1 MTLAADDLEA
11 RTPAAGSTAA
21 GTLGAARP
29 AVRLREVAAAHG
41 ADLDRLPYVV
51 RLLLENTARLAQ
63 SGRAAE
69 QEVAALARWRPG
81 APPAQFPFLPARVI
95 LQDFTGVP
103 VVADLAALRSAAVR
117 WGLPADAVDARIPV
131 DLVIDH
137 SLRVD
142 LFGRPDAAAVNTD
155 NEYARNR
162 ERYVFLKW
170 ARQAFG
176 GLRVLPPGT
185 GIVHQVNLERLA
197 QVVATGP
204 APTPDA
210 DPLAYPDTVLGTD
223 SHTTMI
229 NGLGVLG
236 WGVGGIEAEAVLLGQ
251 PILLTVP
258 RVVGVR
264 LLGSLKPGATA
275 TDLVLTITQRLRE
288 HGVVGAYVEYFGE
301 GAAGLALADRATV
314 ANMAPEYGATTGFF
328 PVDRQTLGYLRE
340 TGRTPEHTALVE
352 RYCAEQGLLRA
363 DGGEGVDYGDVVEVR
378 LDRVEPSVAGPRRP
392 QDRVALRDLP
402 RSFTDAFP
410 ETQQAQN
417 PAADGQAVRDGDVVL
432 AAITSCT
439 NTSNPALMVAAG
451 LLARAAVGRG
461 LAVSPRVKTSLAP
474 GSRAVTGYLERAGL
488 MADLERLGFG
498 LVGYGCTT
506 CHGMSGPL
514 VPEVA
519 EQITRAGTVG
529 VAVLSGNRNFE
540 GRVHPQI
547 RGAYLASPPLVVAYA
562 LAGSV
567 LPDLTREP
575 VGHDPEG
582 RPVMLADI
590 WPTGRQ
596 IADVLEDAVRPELFH
611 AAYADLDSDGAAAEQ
626 ADAAVDERWS
636 ALPTPPGDVFAWDED
651 STYVR
656 RPPFFDEVAPPA
668 AGEGEVRPDDIV
680 GARILAL
687 LGDSITTDHI
697 SPVGS
702 IAEAGAAGRY
712 LVDAGV
718 APAEFNS
725 YGTRR
730 GNHEVMVRGTFGN
743 IRLRNAMVPD
753 REGPWTRLPDGEV
766 ASIYEASLAYR
777 AESVPLVVIA
787 GKEYGCGSSRDWAA
801 KGTQLLGVRAV
812 LAKGFERIHRAN
824 LAGMGVLPLEFPAG
838 QDRETLGLDGSERLT
853 IRVPDIEPGAS
864 AAVEIER
871 ADGSV
876 TRLEA
881 LVRLD
886 SAAECDYYRHGGL
899 LPLVLRNL
907 LSEGRG

>member
-1 MTLAADDLEA
+1 MTLAADDLE
-11 RTPAAGSTAA
+11 TGTGSTV
-21 GTLGAARP
+21 RP
-29 AVRLREVAAAHG
+29 AVLLREVAAAHG

-51 RLLLENTARLAQ
+51 RLLLENTARLSL
-63 SGRAAE
+63 SGRAGE
-69 QEVAALARWRPG
+69 REVATVARWRPG

-117 WGLPADAVDARIPV
+117 RGLPAAAVDARIPV

-142 LFGRPDAAAVNTD
+142 LFGRPDAAAANTD

-204 APTPDA
+204 AAVPAVDGI
-210 DPLAYPDTVLGTD
+210 AYPDTVLGTD

-251 PILLTVP
+251 PILLTIP

-264 LLGSLKPGATA
+264 LLGGLKPGATA

-301 GAAGLALADRATV
+301 GAAGLSLADRATV

-340 TGRTPEHTALVE
+340 TGRSPEHTALVE
-352 RYCAEQGLLRA
+352 HYCGEQGLLRT
-363 DGGEGVDYGDVVEVR
+363 DDGEGVDYSDIVEVR
-378 LDRVEPSVAGPRRP
+378 LDEVEPSVAGPRRP

-410 ETQQAQN
+410 DARPQENQDSDE
-417 PAADGQAVRDGDVVL
+417 PVVRDGDVVL

-451 LLARAAVGRG
+451 LLARNAAHRG
-461 LAVSPRVKTSLAP
+461 LTVSARVKTSLAP

-519 EQITRAGTVG
+519 EHISRTGAVG

-562 LAGSV
+562 LAGTV
-567 LPDLTREP
+567 LRDLTREP
-575 VGHDPEG
+575 LGHDAEG
-582 RPVMLADI
+582 HPVMLADI
-590 WPTGRQ
+590 WPSGPQ
-596 IADVLEDAVRPELFH
+596 IAEVLEDAVRPELFH
-611 AAYADLDSDGAAAEQ
+611 AAYADLDSDSATP
-626 ADAAVDERWS
+626 DERWS
-636 ALPTPPGDVFAWDED
+636 ALPTPPGDVFVWDED

-656 RPPFFDEVAPPA
+656 QPPFFDAVTPPT
-668 AGEGEVRPDDIV
+668 AGEGEIRPDDIV

-702 IAEAGAAGRY
+702 IAESSAAGRY

-718 APAEFNS
+718 PLEEFNS

-753 REGPWTRLPDGEV
+753 REGPWTRLPGGEIS
-766 ASIYEASLAYR
+766 SIYEASLTYR
-777 AESVPLVVIA
+777 AEGVPLVVIA

-812 LAKGFERIHRAN
+812 LAKSFERIHRAN

-838 QDRETLGLDGSERLT
+838 RDRETLGLDGSERLT
-853 IRVPDIEPGAS
+853 IRVPQIEPGAH
-864 AAVEIER
+864 AAVEVER
-871 ADGSV
+871 PDGTV
-876 TRLEA
+876 TRFEA

-907 LSEGRG
+907 LGEVRG

>member
-1 MTLAADDLEA
+1 MTLAADDLE
-11 RTPAAGSTAA
+11 TGTA
-21 GTLGAARP
+21 GTARP
-29 AVRLREVAAAHG
+29 AVLLREVAAAHG

-51 RLLLENTARLAQ
+51 RLLLENTARLSQ
-63 SGRAAE
+63 SGRAGE
-69 QEVAALARWRPG
+69 REVATLARWRPG

-142 LFGRPDAAAVNTD
+142 LFGRPDAAAANTD

-197 QVVATGP
+197 RVVATGP
-204 APTPDA
+204 AAGVGGLSGTGEETAFPDTA
-210 DPLAYPDTVLGTD
+210 YPDIAYPDTVLGTD

-264 LLGSLKPGATA
+264 LLGGLKPGATA

-301 GAAGLALADRATV
+301 GAAGLSLADRATV

-328 PVDRQTLGYLRE
+328 PVDHQTLAYLRE
-340 TGRTPEHTALVE
+340 TGRSREHTALVE
-352 RYCAEQGLLRA
+352 RYCTEQGLLRT
-363 DGGEGVDYGDVVEVR
+363 DNGEGVDYSDVVEVR
-378 LDRVEPSVAGPRRP
+378 LDEVEPSVAGPRRP

-402 RSFTDAFP
+402 SSFTDAFP
-410 ETQQAQN
+410 DTR
-417 PAADGQAVRDGDVVL
+417 PAGSRSADEPVVRDGDVVL

-451 LLARAAVGRG
+451 LLARGAAHRG
-461 LAVSPRVKTSLAP
+461 LTVSPRVKTSLAP

-514 VPEVA
+514 VPQVA
-519 EQITRAGTVG
+519 EQISRTGAVG

-567 LPDLTREP
+567 LLDLTREP
-575 VGHDPEG
+575 LGHDAEG

-590 WPTGRQ
+590 WPSGRQ

-611 AAYADLDSDGAAAEQ
+611 AAYADLDSDGATP
-626 ADAAVDERWS
+626 DARWS

-656 RPPFFDEVAPPA
+656 QPPFFDDVTPPTP
-668 AGEGEVRPDDIV
+668 GEGEVRPDDIV
-680 GARILAL
+680 SARILAL

-702 IAEAGAAGRY
+702 IAESSAAGRY
-712 LVDAGV
+712 LIDAGV
-718 APAEFNS
+718 PLEEFNS

-753 REGPWTRLPDGEV
+753 REGPWTRMPDGEI

-777 AESVPLVVIA
+777 AEGVPLVVVA

-812 LAKGFERIHRAN
+812 LAKSFERIHRAN

-853 IRVPDIEPGAS
+853 IRVPQIEPGAH
-864 AAVEIER
+864 ATVEVER
-871 ADGSV
+871 AGGTV
-876 TRLEA
+876 TRFEA

-899 LPLVLRNL
+899 LPHVLRNL
-907 LSEGRG
+907 LGEAPG